1 MSNSNTF
8 LQSLLVDEK
17 TINRINR
24 LALLLGK
31 RKFYVDN
38 FKFDYF
44 EHLKNEYNLIKKN
57 FPDID
62 ITPQARIKSEKS
74 YYDKAV
80 KVSESDFPKDI
91 YDIFGNRYIL
101 NSVNGSTDEK
111 DINRAIYLI
120 RDFLAYS
127 FSDFENLHERIKDY
141 VEHPKNS
148 MYQSLHLTRIHHKN
162 SDRQYCSETQLR
174 SYSMH
179 YRAHNG
185 EFSHSRAYKPRVPGI
200 TIVPEQLEYIL
211 DENGFCVQIKDKSFK
226 KSFEDFFQIPY
237 NPSLYSYNHKN
248 SFIFR

>member
-1 MSNSNTF
+1 MSNNTF
-8 LQSLLVDEK
+8 LQSLLVDKK

-24 LALLLGK
+24 LPLLLGK
-31 RKFYVDN
+31 RKFYIDN

-74 YYDKAV
+74 YYDKAI

-101 NSVNGSTDEK
+101 NSINGSTDEK

-148 MYQSLHLTRIHHKN
+148 MYQSLHLTRIHHRN

-179 YRAHNG
+179 SRG
-185 EFSHSRAYKPRVPGI
+185 VSSHLKSYKPRVPGI
-200 TIVPEQLEYIL
+200 TKVPEELEYVL
-211 DENGFCVQIKDKSFK
+211 DKNGFCMQVKDKSFE

-237 NPSLYSYNHKN
+237 DPSLYSSNHTS